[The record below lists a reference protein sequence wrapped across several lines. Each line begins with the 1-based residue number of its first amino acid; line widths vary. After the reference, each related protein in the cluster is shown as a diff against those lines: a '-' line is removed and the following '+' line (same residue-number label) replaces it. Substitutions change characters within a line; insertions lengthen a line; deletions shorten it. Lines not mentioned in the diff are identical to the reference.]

1 MMRELLE
8 LETAQICQELAIATS
23 NCWVILHRARM
34 GLRVCLEATWFA
46 R

>member
-8 LETAQICQELAIATS
+8 LETDEICRELAITTS

-34 GLRVCLEATWFA
+34 GLRLCLEETWFN